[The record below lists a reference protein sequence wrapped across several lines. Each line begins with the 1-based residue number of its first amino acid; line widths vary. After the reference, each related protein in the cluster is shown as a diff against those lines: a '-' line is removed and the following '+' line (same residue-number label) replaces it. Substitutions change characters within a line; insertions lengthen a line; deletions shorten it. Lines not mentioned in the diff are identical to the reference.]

1 MRSIE
6 ESAEQDFGEFAAET
20 VRKLRRGTED
30 LEDIQHLLPRRALGK
45 AAIAA
50 GDLQQLRQRSFVIG
64 NRRERL
70 CKVEPRLQ
78 VRRIRLDSRRESL
91 TIAGPCP
98 SQTDLRGQ
106 SIGRC
111 TRLVGD
117 RDPFEKLLRRD
128 IFPARR
134 PQASQAEESPAAG
147 WIELDRTG
155 KCRLRL
161 RLATIEGPCLTL
173 DGGDFSRGRNN
184 PVDKAAQLVDGHRSY
199 QIEHR
204 AALFEGDQAGDALDA
219 ECVGNLRTFV
229 DIHPGKQESAVV
241 FTGKPL
247 DLRAQGAARATPG
260 RPEVDDHRQRARAID
275 HRRLEFRV
283 PYVNDPLAHIVR
295 SKSANLIAPPR
306 RRNRLRRLWAPSL
319 TLPEG
324 AGTVRAPASRE
335 SLVEWLIVTL
345 NLYRDAFS
353 RAAVLSARNWPVL
366 LSVFAYSGIMSVA
379 MMIVAPLGII
389 GGMIFSA
396 IWAACVGSFLYLVE
410 MIVRTTRVT
419 MADFRRSFGVYLGD
433 VLGVMF
439 VLWILNM
446 IVGPLL
452 IQSDYALPLSIFLS
466 ITIFVLFNAVPEL
479 IYFSHSSSVAL
490 LAESYRFIS
499 NNWIEWFPAN
509 FAAAAVVFFVW
520 QVPLSGPAEVL
531 QLALIS
537 LLTYFVMVMRGLL
550 FQELATS
557 SYRSRAFKYRA
568 RM

>member
-1 MRSIE
+1 M
-6 ESAEQDFGEFAAET
+6 
-20 VRKLRRGTED
+20 
-30 LEDIQHLLPRRALGK
+30 
-45 AAIAA
+45 
-50 GDLQQLRQRSFVIG
+50 
-64 NRRERL
+64 
-70 CKVEPRLQ
+70 
-78 VRRIRLDSRRESL
+78 
-91 TIAGPCP
+91 
-98 SQTDLRGQ
+98 
-106 SIGRC
+106 
-111 TRLVGD
+111 
-117 RDPFEKLLRRD
+117 
-128 IFPARR
+128 
-134 PQASQAEESPAAG
+134 
-147 WIELDRTG
+147 
-155 KCRLRL
+155 
-161 RLATIEGPCLTL
+161 
-173 DGGDFSRGRNN
+173 
-184 PVDKAAQLVDGHRSY
+184 
-199 QIEHR
+199 
-204 AALFEGDQAGDALDA
+204 
-219 ECVGNLRTFV
+219 
-229 DIHPGKQESAVV
+229 
-241 FTGKPL
+241 
-247 DLRAQGAARATPG
+247 
-260 RPEVDDHRQRARAID
+260 
-275 HRRLEFRV
+275 
-283 PYVNDPLAHIVR
+283 
-295 SKSANLIAPPR
+295 
-306 RRNRLRRLWAPSL
+306 
-319 TLPEG
+319 
-324 AGTVRAPASRE
+324 
-335 SLVEWLIVTL
+335 EWLIVTL